1 MTVINIKTRELV
13 LPDLSKPL
21 PLPRV
26 TCKFRHSHLDY
37 YAPVNAP
44 AALLCQWKGY
54 RHYIRREDISKAM
67 HFVTVEIENE

>member
-13 LPDLSKPL
+13 LPDFGKPL

-37 YAPVNAP
+37 YKPINAP
-44 AALLCQWKGY
+44 AVLLSQWKGY
-54 RHYIRREDISKAM
+54 GNYMRREDITKAM
-67 HFVTVEIENE
+67 HFVTVEIEE